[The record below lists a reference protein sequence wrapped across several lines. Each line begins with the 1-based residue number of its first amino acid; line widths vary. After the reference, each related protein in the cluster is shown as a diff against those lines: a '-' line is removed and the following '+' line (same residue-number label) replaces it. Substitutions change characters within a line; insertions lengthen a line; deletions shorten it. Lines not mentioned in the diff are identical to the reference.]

1 MIIMLLYQIVVYTI
15 VKKMRM
21 SCKTNKFEI
30 TVPTWNKE
38 LHLPGGGSYSVPNIK
53 DYFQYIIKNYENN
66 ADNPPIRINVNK
78 IGNRVTFEIK
88 LGYYVE
94 LLTFE
99 TIKLFKTTKNKI
111 NQNESNEI

>member
-38 LHLPGGGSYSVPNIK
+38 LHLPGGGHILYQIVK
-53 DYFQYIIKNYENN
+53 IISS
-66 ADNPPIRINVNK
+66 I
-78 IGNRVTFEIK
+78 
-88 LGYYVE
+88 
-94 LLTFE
+94 
-99 TIKLFKTTKNKI
+99 
-111 NQNESNEI
+111 S